1 MKKKKKSTVSQK
13 EKTVMVA
20 KDVAAL
26 FLQSFFSSF
35 PPYPPH
41 PPPVGWGCTLSEQRR
56 ALRPC
61 RAEARF
67 DLGAFVTLWD
77 EG

>member
-1 MKKKKKSTVSQK
+1 MSQK
-13 EKTVMVA
+13 EKAVMVA

-26 FLQSFFSSF
+26 FFSFSF
-35 PPYPPH
+35 PRSLPP
-41 PPPVGWGCTLSEQRR
+41 PTTPVGWGCTPSEQSR
-56 ALRPC
+56 ALRPR